1 MFESD
6 YVQAGPPKPSP
17 PLPVR
22 VSCRWQLMAAL
33 RQRSRPIVIEDQE
46 LAHQFGRLV
55 QARECGD
62 FIANT
67 MSESISRCYGT
78 DIEAQWYMGQ
88 YVLPGNVQKVILKPK
103 QGSSGRA
110 RALGTPIPKPK
121 KHKAAAQTVL
131 VFDDTERREP
141 ERREPDPGQ
150 PERTRARSASA

>member
-1 MFESD
+1 MSTFCPLSSRMFESD

-103 QGSSGRA
+103 QGSSGLRA
-110 RALGTPIPKPK
+110 RALGNANPQ
-121 KHKAAAQTVL
+121 AEEAQGRCTNGP
-131 VFDDTERREP
+131 RIR
-141 ERREPDPGQ
+141 
-150 PERTRARSASA
+150 

>member
-1 MFESD
+1 MFQSD
-6 YVQAGPPKPSP
+6 YVQARPPKPPP

-46 LAHQFGRLV
+46 LAHQFARLV

-67 MSESISRCYGT
+67 MSQSISRCYGT

-88 YVLPGNVQKVILKPK
+88 YVLPGKVQKVILKPK
-103 QGSSGRA
+103 QGSSGLRA
-110 RALGTPIPKPK
+110 RALGPAHSRSIAGNPYRPDRQKSG
-121 KHKAAAQTVL
+121 
-131 VFDDTERREP
+131 EP
-141 ERREPDPGQ
+141 
-150 PERTRARSASA
+150 A